1 MHKIYMLYNHLYKFS
16 NTFLQSEISSINI
29 PLTESVATEDF
40 EEEYKS
46 LLSSWEP
53 EFEPI
58 KVKIMQNYEK
68 PQAIPQFSI
77 NSDFKFLTQM
87 QINLHKVTRMVSS
100 RKNKDDKDELNK
112 LFEEEVLMASSMS
125 KSSKIYLIN
134 AAFCNFNE
142 IRQDIE
148 ITDVETKGTTEIK
161 EK

>member
-1 MHKIYMLYNHLYKFS
+1 
-16 NTFLQSEISSINI
+16 
-29 PLTESVATEDF
+29 
-40 EEEYKS
+40 
-46 LLSSWEP
+46 
-53 EFEPI
+53 
-58 KVKIMQNYEK
+58 MQNYEK

-148 ITDVETKGTTEIK
+148 ITDVENKGTIEIK